1 MAVVENRFVCDL
13 SKPVQAQA
21 LKGNV
26 FSLDNLGS
34 RLSVLIYDNGQ
45 PATISGSVTANC
57 ILPDGSTVNVNGGLT
72 TENGGSKAYV
82 DIPQS
87 CLLIPGIL
95 KIAIKCTSSS
105 VITTLAAIVAN
116 VYMTKTDNVITPSQQ
131 IIDDWNAAISSAI
144 ATQNATIDA
153 AIATQNGQISDLKSA
168 FDTQNP
174 YLFSEK
180 IPYGQEITYQYSKL
194 PVFKKGAYIN
204 NSGVIKTN
212 ASVTAN
218 ILVLPTRGVKRIG
231 IVATADQTQYSNA
244 YVVFI
249 KPDGTLYNVAL
260 KGNAMT
266 SADTEYYIELNRW
279 VFDYNTLMLINWIG
293 VTGDT
298 FATNDSINIEYYTQS
313 EWEMNLPLKESFSEY
328 VDIYTPCLPVYQ
340 TGKYMKRDG
349 TLGNQAGARIVSI
362 SPELID
368 KIEITFDSGHSS
380 YPTASTPFA
389 VFVNRKGT
397 SIDALF
403 PNTYGTYSIN
413 VNHDEMDGGTIYINL
428 YDANNWYHEWKTSG
442 GSDIF
447 TTYHMKVYRKTG
459 RKFLFG
465 NYVKRPFN
473 FSGKTVAYIGD
484 SITQGVIDSDPEIVR
499 TDNPWPKLFSEATGI
514 GSYIN
519 YAKAGACYYD
529 ATNPGPNSMLEQL
542 QQIENIP
549 DYIFVAGGT
558 NDWLFATSFANFKS
572 AVDAVITYINN
583 NFPNA
588 KVLFITPINQAGYTG
603 SHYNDHFATIQKY
616 RDIITQEVI
625 ANDNGNFSII
635 QGDSFNF
642 PDSTADAAYIS
653 TVFGDNL
660 HPSELGYRTVYLTN
674 LLQRLC

>member
-1 MAVVENRFVCDL
+1 MPITIKQNLMKYKSDRLHKYVGINSVAERATADQIEDIEAAGTSTMAAVDA
-13 SKPVQAQA
+13 KITA
-21 LKGNV
+21 
-26 FSLDNLGS
+26 
-34 RLSVLIYDNGQ
+34 GQ
-45 PATISGSVTANC
+45 
-57 ILPDGSTVNVNGGLT
+57 
-72 TENGGSKAYV
+72 
-82 DIPQS
+82 
-87 CLLIPGIL
+87 
-95 KIAIKCTSSS
+95 
-105 VITTLAAIVAN
+105 AAIDGIESQKNQMIASIAQVAGQG
-116 VYMTKTDNVITPSQQ
+116 TDATFTQQ
-131 IIDDWNAAISSAI
+131 GVAA
-144 ATQNATIDA
+144 DA
-153 AIATQNGQISDLKSA
+153 KAVGDLKSA

-194 PVFKKGAYIN
+194 PIYKKGAYIN

-231 IVATADQTQYSNA
+231 IVATADQTQYSSA

-266 SADTEYYIELNRW
+266 SANTEYYIELNRW

-298 FATNDSINIEYYTQS
+298 FVTNDSINIEYYTQS
-313 EWEMNLPLKESFSEY
+313 EWEMNLPLNESFSDF

-349 TLGNQAGARIVSI
+349 TLANRAGARIVSI

-380 YPTASTPFA
+380 YPAASTPFA
-389 VFVNRKGT
+389 VLVNRKGT

-403 PNTYGTYSIN
+403 PNTYGTYSVN
-413 VNHDEMDGGTIYINL
+413 VDHDAMEGGTIYINL
-428 YDANNWYHEWKTSG
+428 YDANSWYHEWKTSG

-447 TTYHMKVYRKTG
+447 TTYHMKAYRRAGKT
-459 RKFLFG
+459 FLFG
-465 NYVKRPFN
+465 NYIKRPFD

-484 SITQGVIDSDPEIVR
+484 SITFGTTVYPAVAE
-499 TDNPWPKLFSEATGI
+499 NPWPKLFSEAVHNQAEQAND
-514 GSYIN
+514 IN
-519 YAKAGACYYD
+519 YAEPGACYYD
-529 ATNPGPNSMLEQL
+529 PTNPNKNSMLEQL
-542 QQIENIP
+542 QSISNSPGI
-549 DYIFVAGGT
+549 IFVAGGT
-558 NDWLFATSFANFKS
+558 NDWLMATSFAHFKS
-572 AVDAVITYINN
+572 AVDEVIAYIKT
-583 NFPNA
+583 NFPGA
-588 KVLFITPINQAGYTG
+588 KVIFITPINHADYVG

-625 ANDNGNFSII
+625 TNDNGNFSII
-635 QGDSFNF
+635 QGNSFNF
-642 PDSTADAAYIS
+642 PDSNADPNYIAA
-653 TVFGDNL
+653 VFADNL